1 MTNRDRQITLETR
14 MYRKKSFGKEKYCN
28 HCWVCEYHENCIAQS
43 VHRSAQRLCV
53 KAENRMKGKPTDTK
67 LSETLQGAEKRKRK
81 YLFLQLGLKQEE
93 IKNVT

>member
-1 MTNRDRQITLETR
+1 MKVQAGD
-14 MYRKKSFGKEKYCN
+14 MYL
-28 HCWVCEYHENCIAQS
+28 H
-43 VHRSAQRLCV
+43 

-93 IKNVT
+93 IKKCYITII

>member
-1 MTNRDRQITLETR
+1 M
-14 MYRKKSFGKEKYCN
+14 
-28 HCWVCEYHENCIAQS
+28 
-43 VHRSAQRLCV
+43 LCV